1 MENEDV
7 MRINDAKRRSYNSGW
22 KAAEKKTIKW
32 LNSRMAS
39 ENTIEQYKRFM
50 ED

>member
-1 MENEDV
+1 MEQEDV
-7 MRINDAKRRSYNSGW
+7 MRLNDAKRKSFNHGW
-22 KAAEKKTIKW
+22 KAAKKKTIEW

-50 ED
+50 EE